1 MIKSNFVTSRIVVA
15 VMVCAV
21 LGISIA
27 RGQEAAKKSAKT
39 AKAVAAGPAPFIG
52 TPDKIKWVQ
61 FAPGVEYGPVYGNC
75 DKVGAPC
82 VFQLRL
88 ADGAKFPPHWHPV
101 DENVTVI
108 SGTFMAGMGDKYDE
122 SKMMTLAAGS
132 YVFMPRRMHHFAGA
146 KGAALVQVTGVGPFK
161 INYVNPADDPSKA
174 AKSAD

>member
-1 MIKSNFVTSRIVVA
+1 MTKNNSQTCKLIVA
-15 VMVCAV
+15 LMVCAA
-21 LGISIA
+21 LGISVA
-27 RGQEAAKKSAKT
+27 QGQEAAKKPA
-39 AKAVAAGPAPFIG
+39 AKAKSAAAGPAPFIG

-61 FAPGVEYGPVYGNC
+61 YSRGVEYGAVYGNC
-75 DKVGAPC
+75 NKVGAPC
-82 VFQLRL
+82 VFQLRF
-88 ADGAKFPPHWHPV
+88 ADGAKFPAHWHPV

-122 SKMMTLAAGS
+122 AKMMTLAAGS

-161 INYVNPADDPSKA
+161 INYVNPADDPGKA